1 MAASIKYNYTTKNCL
16 FCSETDAANHPVLYK
31 KNFEDKDLNAGV
43 FSARRTTEHFH
54 YEMVKCLKTGLIF
67 SRHILDDAALN
78 ELYKGSVVTFG
89 EQTEYIKRDYWQPLS
104 GFVKKW
110 QTKKA
115 LDIGCSNGF
124 FLEVMKDNGFEEVYG
139 VEPGEEPKKIARQ
152 DVRDNIH
159 TGFYGA
165 GLYPKDNFDLIT
177 CFQTLDHLSDP
188 LGMLKNMF
196 ENVKPGGHVY
206 MIMHNTKALQAK
218 LFGEKSPIIDVEHIY
233 LFNKE
238 NLPALCQKAGFK
250 VVSVF
255 DVKNGYPLSYWARM
269 SPLPL
274 KKMWIGLFKML
285 GLYNKIVAINAGN
298 MGIILEK

>member
-1 MAASIKYNYTTKNCL
+1 MAKYNYITKECL
-16 FCSETDAANHPVLYK
+16 FCTSTDEANHPVLYK
-31 KNFEDKDLNAGV
+31 KNFKDEDLNASV

-54 YEMVKCLKTGLIF
+54 YEMVKCKITGLIF
-67 SRHILDDAALN
+67 SRRILDDDALN

-89 EQTEYIKRDYWQPLS
+89 EQTEFIKRDYWRPIA
-104 GFVKKW
+104 GYVKKW
-110 QTKKA
+110 NTKKA

-124 FLEVMKDNGFEEVYG
+124 FLEVLKDNGYEEVCG
-139 VEPGEEPKKIARQ
+139 VEPGEEPKKIARP
-152 DVRDNIH
+152 DVKKNIH
-159 TGFYGA
+159 TGFYGP
-165 GLYPKDNFDLIT
+165 GLYPANYFDLVT

-188 LGMLKNMF
+188 LGMLKNMY
-196 ENVKPGGHVY
+196 ENVNPGGNVY
-206 MIMHNTKALQAK
+206 MIMHNTRALQAK

-238 NLPALCQKAGFK
+238 NLPKLCEKAGFK

-255 DVKNGYPLSYWARM
+255 NVKNGYPYSYWIRM

-274 KKMWIGLFKML
+274 KKLWVGLFKSIGM
-285 GLYNKIVAINAGN
+285 YNKVLAINAGN

>member
-1 MAASIKYNYTTKNCL
+1 MSKYTYITKECL
-16 FCSETDAANHPVLYK
+16 FCNDTAAATHPVLYK
-31 KNFEDKDLNAGV
+31 KNFRDEDLNADV

-54 YEMVKCLKTGLIF
+54 YEMVKCQQTGLIF
-67 SRHILDDAALN
+67 SRHILNDDALN
-78 ELYKGSVVTFG
+78 ELYKDSVVTFG
-89 EQTEYIKRDYWQPLS
+89 EQTEFIKNDYWRPIAEY
-104 GFVKKW
+104 VKKW
-110 QTKKA
+110 KKGKS

-124 FLEVMKDNGFEEVYG
+124 FLEVLKDNGYAEVYG
-139 VEPGEEPKKIARQ
+139 VEPGEEPKKIARA
-152 DVRDNIH
+152 DIRDGIH
-159 TGFYGA
+159 TGFYGP
-165 GLYPKDNFDLIT
+165 GLYPADHFDLIT

-188 LGMLKNMF
+188 LGMLKNMY
-196 ENVKPGGHVY
+196 ENVKPGGNVY

-238 NLPALCQKAGFK
+238 NLPELCKKAGFK

-255 DVKNGYPLSYWARM
+255 DVKNGYPYSYWVRM

-274 KKMWIGLFKML
+274 KKLWIGLFKIL
-285 GLYNKIVAINAGN
+285 GMYNKVLAINAGN

>member
-1 MAASIKYNYTTKNCL
+1 MSKYKYITKECL
-16 FCSETDAANHPVLYK
+16 FCNSTDAATHPVLYK
-31 KNFEDKDLNAGV
+31 KNFLDENLNAEV

-54 YEMVKCLKTGLIF
+54 YEMLKCAKTGLIF
-67 SRHILDDAALN
+67 SHNILDDDSLN

-89 EQTEYIKRDYWQPLS
+89 EQTEFIKRDYWQPIADY
-104 GFVKKW
+104 VKKW
-110 QTKKA
+110 KKGKA

-124 FLEVMKDNGFEEVYG
+124 FLEVMKDNGYSEVFG
-139 VEPGEEPKKIARQ
+139 VEPGEEPKAIARK
-152 DVRDNIH
+152 DIRDNIY
-159 TGFYGA
+159 TGFYGP
-165 GLYPKDNFDLIT
+165 GLYPKDHFDLIT

-188 LGMLKNMF
+188 LGMLKNMY
-196 ENVKPGGHVY
+196 ENVKPGGNVY

-238 NLPALCQKAGFK
+238 NLPELCKKAGFK

-255 DVKNGYPLSYWARM
+255 DVKNGYPLSYWVRM
-269 SPLPL
+269 SPLPI
-274 KKMWIGLFKML
+274 KKMWIGLFKAL
-285 GLYNKIVAINAGN
+285 GMYNKVLAINAGN

>member
-1 MAASIKYNYTTKNCL
+1 MAKYNYITKECL
-16 FCSETDAANHPVLYK
+16 FCDGTNATDHPLLYK
-31 KNFEDKDLNAGV
+31 KNFKDEDLNAEV

-54 YEMVKCLKTGLIF
+54 YDMLKCRNTGLIF
-67 SRHILDDAALN
+67 SRHILDDNTLN

-89 EQTEYIKRDYWQPLS
+89 EQTEFIKRDYWQPIKEY
-104 GFVKKW
+104 VKKW
-110 QTKKA
+110 KKGKA

-124 FLEVMKDNGFEEVYG
+124 FLEVLKDNGYADVYG
-139 VEPGEEPKKIARQ
+139 VEPGEEPKKIARA

-159 TGFYGA
+159 TGFYGP
-165 GLYPKDNFDLIT
+165 GLYPADHFDLIT

-188 LGMLKNMF
+188 LGMLKNMYQ
-196 ENVKPGGHVY
+196 NVKPGGNVY

-238 NLPALCQKAGFK
+238 NLPQLCEKAGFK

-255 DVKNGYPLSYWARM
+255 DVKNGYPYSYWVRM

-274 KKMWIGLFKML
+274 KKLWIGLFKAL
-285 GLYNKIVAINAGN
+285 GMYSKILAINAGN

>member
-1 MAASIKYNYTTKNCL
+1 VAKYKYITKECL
-16 FCSETDAANHPVLYK
+16 FCPTTDEANHPILYK
-31 KNFEDKDLNAGV
+31 RNFQDGALNAEI

-54 YEMVKCLKTGLIF
+54 YDMVKCKKTDLIF
-67 SRHILDDAALN
+67 SRHILDDDTLN
-78 ELYKGSVVTFG
+78 DLYKDSVVTFG
-89 EQTEYIKRDYWQPLS
+89 EQTEFIKRDYWKPIENY
-104 GFVKKW
+104 VKKW
-110 QTKKA
+110 NKGRA

-124 FLEVMKDNGFEEVYG
+124 FLEVLKDNGYAEVHG
-139 VEPGEEPKKIARQ
+139 VEPGEEPKKIARP
-152 DVRDNIH
+152 DVRDNII
-159 TGFYGA
+159 TGFYGP
-165 GLYPKDNFDLIT
+165 GLYPPGHFDLIT

-188 LGMLKNMF
+188 LGMLKNMY
-196 ENVKPGGHVY
+196 ESTKPGGNVY

-238 NLPALCQKAGFK
+238 ALAELCRKAGFK

-255 DVKNGYPLSYWARM
+255 DVKNGYPFSYWIRM

-274 KKMWIGLFKML
+274 KKMWVGVFKAL
-285 GLYNKIVAINAGN
+285 GLYKKILAINAGN

>member
-1 MAASIKYNYTTKNCL
+1 MATKYTYVTKECL
-16 FCSETDAANHPVLYK
+16 FCDSTDVANHPVLYN
-31 KNFEDKDLNAGV
+31 KNFKDEDLNAEV

-67 SRHILDDAALN
+67 SRNILDDASLN
-78 ELYKGSVVTFG
+78 ELYKGSVVTFN
-89 EQTEYIKRDYWQPLS
+89 EQTEFIKRDYWKPIEKYVPS
-104 GFVKKW
+104 WNKG
-110 QTKKA
+110 KA

-124 FLEVMKDNGFEEVYG
+124 FLEVLKDNGYNEVYG
-139 VEPGEEPKKIARQ
+139 VEPGEEPKAIART
-152 DVRDNIH
+152 DIRDNIH
-159 TGFYGA
+159 TGFYGP
-165 GLYPKDNFDLIT
+165 GLYPSNSFDLIT

-188 LGMLKNMF
+188 LGMLRNMY

-233 LFNKE
+233 LFNKH
-238 NLPALCQKAGFK
+238 ALSEISKKAGFK

-255 DVKNGYPLSYWARM
+255 DVKNGYPFSYWIRM

-274 KKMWIGLFKML
+274 KKMWVGLFKAI
-285 GLYNKIVAINAGN
+285 GLYKTVLAINAGN